1 MTKAGSILASENCSK
16 KTIKERIKIV
26 AAILIAATFIV
37 FSNFKEASASIL
49 VEGLPLWQSTLAE
62 QSLKAVHD
70 SMPTGQRADYQA
82 EILQTVASRLFSGYK
97 IDTSAGEGDNITV
110 QFSPEGEI
118 TPWNVEVRTPQLQN
132 PPLEWFSED
141 VQYLRG
147 ETMILLQGV
156 PLESLSW
163 SDKALQ
169 EEIEKLAGTKLPGWA
184 PSLLLTTKD
193 ERHLLTITF
202 APQMPMILAVNPTLV
217 SNSLPTLLHGEL
229 REGLMGQ
236 FAPFIGI
243 PVIWASKHS
252 ADMSRW
258 AEDYINERRI
268 TERSASK
275 AEAEFQPSQ
284 ISQLNVRVESRYY
297 TIGAWAAIYAG
308 TADKSAELG
317 VHIGRKVELF
327 PEVDMEAY
335 AEGIL
340 GLQEW
345 NINGRFGLRW
355 RSIRDFWIG
364 GEWDTKDEM
373 MWGKLSMDPQLR
385 KPYFWLRFREDGK
398 FNGAIGWRTTE
409 NISFEVEYDAR
420 DNDRWSLKM
429 LGNL

>member
-1 MTKAGSILASENCSK
+1 MT
-16 KTIKERIKIV
+16 V
-26 AAILIAATFIV
+26 D
-37 FSNFKEASASIL
+37 
-49 VEGLPLWQSTLAE
+49 GLPAWQSALAE
-62 QSLKAVHD
+62 QSLLAVHK
-70 SMPTGQRADYQA
+70 SMPAGQSPGYQA
-82 EILQTVASRLFSGYK
+82 EILKTVASRLFSGYK
-97 IDTSAGEGDNITV
+97 IETLASGDGNIAVKFAPEGDV
-110 QFSPEGEI
+110 
-118 TPWNVEVRTPQLQN
+118 TPWSVEVRTPQLQV
-132 PPLEWFSED
+132 PPLDWFNND
-141 VQYLRG
+141 VQHLR
-147 ETMILLQGV
+147 EEALVLLQGV

-169 EEIEKLAGTKLPGWA
+169 EEIEKLAGEKLPGWA
-184 PSLLLTTKD
+184 PSLLLAAKD
-193 ERHLLTITF
+193 DLRILTIAF
-202 APQMPMILAVNPTLV
+202 APQMPMILAVNPKLV

-243 PVIWASKHS
+243 PVIWASRHS
-252 ADMSRW
+252 ADMKLW
-258 AEDYINERRI
+258 AEEYINERRI

-275 AEAEFQPSQ
+275 AQAEFQPSQ

-308 TADKSAELG
+308 TSDKSAELG
-317 VHIGRKVELF
+317 VHLGRKVELL

-355 RSIRDFWIG
+355 RSVRDLWIG
-364 GEWDTKDEM
+364 GEWDTKDD
-373 MWGKLSMDPQLR
+373 MWWGRLSMDPQLH
-385 KPYFWLRFREDGK
+385 KPYVWLRFREDGK
-398 FNGAIGWRTTE
+398 FNGAVGWRATE

-420 DNDRWSLKM
+420 DDDRWSLKM